1 MTEIKITKQGQLQ
14 ANFLK
19 EKTAADQ
26 EPNKASF
33 YKDYIGSETHYG
45 LTAAAVNFYEY

>member
-1 MTEIKITKQGQLQ
+1 MTEIKVTKKGQLQ
-14 ANFLK
+14 VDFLK
-19 EKTAADQ
+19 EKTYAER

-33 YKDYIGSETHYG
+33 YKDYINDETHYG